1 MKFVALWSL
10 KDSVDM
16 TKMAEIIG
24 RRAEWKYPSG
34 MSLIAEYFTSKVSPA
49 AISIFE
55 ADDAAALMINSVGWI
70 DAMTVDIF
78 PVVTFEEG
86 LAKLSKHFAGE

>member
-16 TKMAEIIG
+16 TKLAEIIG
-24 RRAEWKYPSG
+24 RRTEWKYPAG
-34 MSLIAEYFTSKVSPA
+34 MSLIASYFTAKDSPA

-86 LAKLSKHFAGE
+86 LEKMSKHFAGE